1 LNLSELVRLVGDL
14 AEVAVTILLA
24 YVVFKIAMLVES
36 LNTRLREGRSS

>member
-36 LNTRLREGRSS
+36 LNTRLREGKSS

>member
-1 LNLSELVRLVGDL
+1 MNLSELVRLVGDL